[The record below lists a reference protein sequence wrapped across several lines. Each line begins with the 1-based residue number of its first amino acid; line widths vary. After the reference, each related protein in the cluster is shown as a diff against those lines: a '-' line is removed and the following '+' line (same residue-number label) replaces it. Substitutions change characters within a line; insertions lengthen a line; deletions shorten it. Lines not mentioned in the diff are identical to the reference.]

1 MHPTP
6 DLADE
11 FVLRLELAIPV
22 LCLERVGSGVG
33 GGGVEQKQRV
43 VSALIELLVMR
54 VGDLD
59 ELAVEIPSHH
69 GSWEG
74 SNLRRESCRFPNR
87 HSLFVTKKK
96 RKDLHKN
103 KSPLVENRKNTDKI
117 AIQSFTVPRARE

>member
-87 HSLFVTKKK
+87 HSLFVTIINDND
-96 RKDLHKN
+96 KDIKQGRIQGIRGS
-103 KSPLVENRKNTDKI
+103 KTPL
-117 AIQSFTVPRARE
+117 